1 MAPRLAPS
9 LCQSWLQLNFVVLTS
24 VMTAGSLGAQTIDS
38 AQVPSPNAP
47 ITQIPTTPPPQ
58 DVQPPLQNLPIPQI
72 PSPQP
77 PPPTIPEPQTPSPL
91 PPPDQLLQPPTPT
104 PTTPEAAPGK
114 VPQDIPVKGFE
125 VVGSTVF
132 SPKEF
137 DKVLAPFSNR
147 RISFAELFQARS
159 AVTQLYIERGYITS
173 GALIPPQTLE
183 GGEAKIVKIQVVEG
197 ELEGINVTGTRR
209 LNPNYVRSRLRIA
222 TSKPLN
228 RNRLLE
234 ALQLLQLNPLIENLS
249 AELSAGTRPASSLLE
264 VRVTEADTFNT
275 QLAID
280 NGRTPSVGSF
290 RRRLQL
296 NEANLLGQGDGL
308 SVGYANTDG
317 SNDVD
322 VNYTLPLNPRNGT
335 LSLNYINTWSNVI
348 EPPFNRLDIEANSRY
363 YDLTLRQPVVQTP
376 SQEFALGL
384 TASRRESKATFIDND
399 RIGFPSPGADR
410 EGRTQISALRF
421 FQEWTQRSSR
431 EVLAARSQFSLGL
444 GALDATV
451 NSNPEPDS
459 RFFAW
464 RGQGQWVRLLAPDT
478 LLVVRGDVQLATTSL
493 VPLEQFGLGGQESV
507 RGYRQDALLTDNG
520 AFASAEL
527 RIPIY
532 RVPQRQ
538 LVLQIAPFVDVGTT
552 WNNSNTNRIAFAS
565 DSNTL
570 ASVGLGLRLQL
581 GERLTF
587 RLDWGIPLVDIPSRG
602 RERTWQ
608 ENGVYFSIVS
618 TPF

>member
-9 LCQSWLQLNFVVLTS
+9 LCQSWLQLSLIVLTS
-24 VMTAGSLGAQTIDS
+24 VMTAGSLRAQTIES
-38 AQVPSPNAP
+38 PQIPSPNTP
-47 ITQIPTTPPPQ
+47 ITQVPTTPPPQ
-58 DVQPPLQNLPIPQI
+58 DVQPPRPTTPIPQI
-72 PSPQP
+72 PTTPPPQDIQP
-77 PPPTIPEPQTPSPL
+77 PRPTIPEPQTPSPL
-91 PPPDQLLQPPTPT
+91 PPPNQLLQPPPST
-104 PTTPEAAPGK
+104 PTTPEAVPGK
-114 VPQDIPVKGFE
+114 VPDGITVKRFE

-132 SPKEF
+132 SPEEF
-137 DKVLAPFSNR
+137 DKVLAPFTNR
-147 RISFAELFQARS
+147 PISFAELFQARS

-173 GALIPPQTLE
+173 GALIPAQTLE
-183 GGEAKIVKIQVVEG
+183 GDVVKIQVVEG
-197 ELEGINVTGTRR
+197 GLEAINVTGTRR

-222 TSKPLN
+222 TSQPLN

-264 VRVTEADTFNT
+264 VRVTEADTFST
-275 QLAID
+275 QIAAD
-280 NGRTPSVGSF
+280 NGRAPSVGSF
-290 RRRLQL
+290 RRRLQI

-317 SNDVD
+317 SNDLD

-348 EPPFNRLDIEANSRY
+348 EPPFDVLDIEANSRY

-384 TASRRESKATFIDND
+384 TASRRESKATYLAED
-399 RIGFPSPGADR
+399 RTGFPSPGADQ
-410 EGRTQISALRF
+410 EGRTRISALRF

-444 GALDATV
+444 GALDA
-451 NSNPEPDS
+451 SINPGSEPDS

-478 LLVVRGDVQLATTSL
+478 LLLVRGDVQLATTSL

-532 RVPQRQ
+532 RSPQRQ

-552 WNNSNTNRIAFAS
+552 WNNSDRIELDS
-565 DSNTL
+565 DTL

-608 ENGVYFSIVS
+608 ENGVYFSIVA